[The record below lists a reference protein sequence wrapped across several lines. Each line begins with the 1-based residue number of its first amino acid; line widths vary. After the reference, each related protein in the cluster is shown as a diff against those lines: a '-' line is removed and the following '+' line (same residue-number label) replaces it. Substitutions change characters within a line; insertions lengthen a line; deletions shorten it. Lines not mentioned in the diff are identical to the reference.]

1 MCLTTTNPV
10 VRVTRRK
17 RRFWKV
23 LVYQPAY
30 EMYCTPFIGVGVR
43 SGELETQPRDDFDPS
58 SYNFHGT
65 KYYEIEGG
73 AYHLFRTWIGAQTFK
88 KRMEGKNM
96 RSMKVVRAIVPK
108 GTKYMTGTY
117 NGLRSLVVKRVVYKF
132 KEDRSW

>member
-30 EMYCTPFIGVGVR
+30 EMYCTPFMGVGVR
-43 SGELETQPRDDFDPS
+43 SGELETQPRDVFNPS

-65 KYYEIEGG
+65 KLYEIGDG
-73 AYHLFRTWIGAQTFK
+73 AFHLFSTWIGAQIFK
-88 KRMEGKNM
+88 TRMRGKNTG
-96 RSMKVVRAIVPK
+96 RLKVVRAIVPK
-108 GTKYMTGTY
+108 GTKYMTGTC
-117 NGLRSLVVKRVVYKF
+117 NGLRSLAVKQVVYKF
-132 KEDRSW
+132 KENRSR